1 MKKKG
6 FPILLEALSGI
17 PENINWHWTHIGGG
31 TELKKLRK
39 LSDKLGL
46 SRKVTWR
53 GAQPQGVV
61 LEAYKNSDLFIMPS
75 IIATDGDRDGL
86 PNVLMEAASK
96 KVCCI
101 ATDLPGIKEFIKH
114 NETGLIVPSANS
126 QELMR
131 SIISL
136 SQNPAKRVRLAEAA
150 NKLLAT
156 NFSHSK
162 NVQEIIKLL
171 RREVDTNG
179 EVLKDIL

>member
-1 MKKKG
+1 M
-6 FPILLEALSGI
+6 
-17 PENINWHWTHIGGG
+17 
-31 TELKKLRK
+31 
-39 LSDKLGL
+39 
-46 SRKVTWR
+46 
-53 GAQPQGVV
+53 
-61 LEAYKNSDLFIMPS
+61 
-75 IIATDGDRDGL
+75 
-86 PNVLMEAASK
+86 
-96 KVCCI
+96 
-101 ATDLPGIKEFIKH
+101 
-114 NETGLIVPSANS
+114 IVPSANS